1 MKAKCDYCEGEAI
14 GWMLYEGLHQV
25 CRRHKRVI
33 EELAKKGLQGTD
45 FQEELEK
52 TKAKGTRYKNK
63 GE

>member
-33 EELAKKGLQGTD
+33 AKI
-45 FQEELEK
+45 
-52 TKAKGTRYKNK
+52 
-63 GE
+63 GEWDGR